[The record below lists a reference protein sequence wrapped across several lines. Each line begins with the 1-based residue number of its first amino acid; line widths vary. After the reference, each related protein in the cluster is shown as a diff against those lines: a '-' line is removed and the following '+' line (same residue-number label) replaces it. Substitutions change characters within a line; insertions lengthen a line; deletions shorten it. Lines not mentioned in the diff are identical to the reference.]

1 MNIYLPDESASLL
14 LVVLL
19 EDTGVVVFCVDGVK
33 VNVIRV
39 KVDSSV
45 DLAVVIST
53 VDGREEADTSV
64 LVDTC

>member
-14 LVVLL
+14 VVVLL

>member
-1 MNIYLPDESASLL
+1 MIYGLVPASLL
-14 LVVLL
+14 VVVLL

>member
-1 MNIYLPDESASLL
+1 MIYGLVPASLL
-14 LVVLL
+14 VVVLL

-53 VDGREEADTSV
+53 VDGREEAVTSV